1 MTRGAHS
8 GPNGGGPTGPGS
20 KSEPAPGRSLRNKN
34 KKVMVM
40 SKDTK
45 NTPVQASEPGAG
57 VGVNSGVAIVGF
69 LFCFLAGIAVMYGYD
84 QRRIRSGEITADN
97 GSSSASPGNW
107 DDSESPVPISSKDPM
122 WGKRDALVTIVQYSD
137 FQCPYC
143 SRVEPTMDQV
153 KTTYGP
159 DKVRIIWKNNPLPF
173 HQNAKPAA
181 EAAQGVF
188 ALAGNDGFWKFHDTA
203 FKNQGALG
211 TDSYAKWATE
221 AGVKDAAAF
230 KAGLDSHKWADKVD
244 ADLNAGKAAGVQG
257 TPAFY
262 VNGVFINGAQPF
274 DNFKTTIDQ
283 ELDKAKAKVAAGT
296 PKSRVYVEMT
306 KENKKN
312 APAAKPA
319 DEGEKEDT
327 KTVFKVPVGQSPILG
342 SANALVTIVEFS
354 DFQCPFCS
362 RVEPTLKAVRDKYGD
377 KVRLVWKNEPL
388 PFHPAAE
395 PAAEAAQELRNEKG
409 DKGFWDAHDKFYAN
423 QPALMKDKD
432 PNLDGIAKLAADAGG
447 SADKVKKAMDDH
459 KYKKVID
466 ADQDLSED
474 FQASGTPHF
483 FINGRRLV
491 GAQPE
496 EKFDAIIDE
505 EIKKAQDLISH
516 GTRPADVYD
525 ALTKDGKGPPEPEK
539 KDLPKGLATND
550 PARGNMSA
558 KVVIHEWSDYQCP
571 FCGRVEP
578 TLAQVMKDYG
588 DKIKFVWHDMP
599 LPMHPDAPLAAE
611 AAREAYAQ
619 KGPTAFWALHDKM
632 FTNQQK
638 IKREDLDGYAGELH
652 LNMDKWKAAL
662 DGSTHQSE
670 IDTASKAGNAAGI
683 NGTPAFIIMPTAA
696 TSGYFINGAQ
706 SYSKFRKLIELALAG
721 AK

>member
-1 MTRGAHS
+1 
-8 GPNGGGPTGPGS
+8 
-20 KSEPAPGRSLRNKN
+20 
-34 KKVMVM
+34 M

-45 NTPVQASEPGAG
+45 NAPVPATSSGG
-57 VGVNSGVAIVGF
+57 GSGVNGGVAIVGF
-69 LFCFLAGIAVMYGYD
+69 VLCFLAGIAVMYGYD
-84 QRRIRSGEITADN
+84 QRRVRSGEISADTTAV
-97 GSSSASPGNW
+97 GGAW
-107 DDSESPVPISSKDPM
+107 DDSESPVPVTSKDPM
-122 WGKRDALVTIVQYSD
+122 WGKRDALITIVQYSD

-159 DKVRIIWKNNPLPF
+159 DKVRIIWKDNPLPF

-203 FKNQGALG
+203 FKNQGSLS
-211 TDSYAKWATE
+211 TDSYEKWAKE

-244 ADLNAGKAAGVQG
+244 KDLNDGKAAGVQG
-257 TPAFY
+257 TPAFF
-262 VNGVFINGAQPF
+262 VNGVFISGAQPF
-274 DNFKTTIDQ
+274 DNFKQTIDQ
-283 ELDKAKAKVAAGT
+283 ELGKAQAKIASGT
-296 PKSRVYVEMT
+296 PKSRIYVEMS

-312 APAAKPA
+312 APAAKKEE
-319 DEGEKEDT
+319 EGEKEDT
-327 KTVFKVPVGQSPILG
+327 TTVFKVPVGQSPILG
-342 SANALVTIVEFS
+342 NANALVTIVEFS

-362 RVEPTLKAVRDKYGD
+362 RVEPTLKAIRDKYGD

-395 PAAEAAQELRNEKG
+395 PAAQAALEVRNEKG
-409 DKGFWDAHDKFYAN
+409 DKGFWDAHDKLYAG
-423 QPALMKDKD
+423 QATLMNGKD
-432 PNLDGIAKLAADAGG
+432 PNLDAIVKIAADAGA
-447 SADKVKKAMDDH
+447 SADKAKKAIDNH
-459 KYKKVID
+459 TYKKLID

-483 FINGRRLV
+483 FVNGRRLV

-496 EKFDAIIDE
+496 EKFDKIIDE
-505 EIKKAQDLISH
+505 EIAKAQALIAK
-516 GTRPADVYD
+516 GTRPSDVYD
-525 ALTKDGKGPPEPEK
+525 TLTKDGKGPPEPEK
-539 KDLPKGLATND
+539 KDVPKGLPTND

-558 KVVIHEWSDYQCP
+558 KVVIHEWSDFQCP

-578 TLAQVMKDYG
+578 TVAQVMKEYG
-588 DKIKFVWHDMP
+588 DKVKFVWHDLP
-599 LPMHPDAPLAAE
+599 LPMHPDAPLAAQ

-619 KGPTAFWALHDKM
+619 KGPSAFWAMHDKM
-632 FTNQQK
+632 FANQQK
-638 IKREDLDGYAGELH
+638 IKREDLDGYATELH

-662 DGSTHQSE
+662 DGSTHQAE
-670 IDTASKAGNAAGI
+670 IDAGKNAGNAAGI
-683 NGTPAFIIMPTAA
+683 NGTPAFIIVSGSAP
-696 TSGYFINGAQ
+696 SGYFINGAQ
-706 SYSKFRKLIELALAG
+706 SYSKFRKLIELALS

>member
-1 MTRGAHS
+1 
-8 GPNGGGPTGPGS
+8 
-20 KSEPAPGRSLRNKN
+20 
-34 KKVMVM
+34 M

-45 NTPVQASEPGAG
+45 DAPVQASSPEGG
-57 VGVNSGVAIVGF
+57 TSVNSGVAVIGF
-69 LFCFLAGIAVMYGYD
+69 VLCFIAGIAVMYGYD

-97 GSSSASPGNW
+97 ASSSASPGAW

-122 WGKRDALVTIVQYSD
+122 WGKRDAPVTIVQYSD
-137 FQCPYC
+137 FQCPFC

-159 DKVRIIWKNNPLPF
+159 DKVRIIWKDNPLPF

-188 ALAGNDGFWKFHDTA
+188 AMAGNDAFWKFHDTA
-203 FKNQGALG
+203 FKNQSDLS
-211 TDSYAKWATE
+211 TDSYVKWATA

-274 DNFKTTIDQ
+274 DNFKSTIDA
-283 ELDKAKAKVAAGT
+283 ELSKAQAKIASGT
-296 PKSRVYVEMT
+296 PKSRVYIEMT

-312 APAAKPA
+312 TPPPAKQ

-327 KTVFKVPVGQSPILG
+327 TSVFKVPVGNSPVLG
-342 SANALVTIVEFS
+342 NANALVTIIEFS

-395 PAAEAAQELRNEKG
+395 PAAEAAMEVMAEKG
-409 DKGFWDAHDKFYAN
+409 VKGFWDAHDKFYAAQSTIAN
-423 QPALMKDKD
+423 GKDA
-432 PNLDGIAKLAADAGG
+432 NLDAIVKIATDAGA
-447 SADKVKKAMDDH
+447 SADKVKKAIDNH
-459 KYKKVID
+459 TWKKLID
-466 ADQDLSED
+466 ADSDLSED

-496 EKFDAIIDE
+496 EKFDKIIDE
-505 EIKKAQDLISH
+505 EITKAQGLIAK
-516 GTRPADVYD
+516 GTKPSEVYD

-539 KDLPKGLATND
+539 KDLPKNLPTND
-550 PARGNMSA
+550 PARGNMHA
-558 KVVIHEWSDYQCP
+558 KVVIHEWSDFQCP

-578 TLAQVMKDYG
+578 TVAQVMKDYG
-588 DKIKFVWHDMP
+588 DRIKFVWHDLP
-599 LPMHPDAPLAAE
+599 LPMHADAPLAAE
-611 AAREAYAQ
+611 AGREAYAQ
-619 KGPTAFWALHDKM
+619 KGPKAFWDMHDKL
-632 FTNQQK
+632 FANQQK
-638 IKREDLDGYAGELH
+638 IKRDDLDGYAKDQG

-662 DGSTHQSE
+662 DGSTHQAE
-670 IDTASKAGNAAGI
+670 IDAAKKSGNSAGI
-683 NGTPAFIIMPTAA
+683 NGTPAFIIAPVGA

-706 SYSKFRKLIELALAG
+706 AYGKFRKVIELALAG
-721 AK
+721 K